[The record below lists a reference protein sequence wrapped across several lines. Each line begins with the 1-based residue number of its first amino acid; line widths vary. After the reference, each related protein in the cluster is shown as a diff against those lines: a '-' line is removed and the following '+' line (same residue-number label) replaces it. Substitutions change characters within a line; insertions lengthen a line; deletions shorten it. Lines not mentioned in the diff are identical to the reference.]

1 MVSAVHNVLSFA
13 AVAGF
18 VVVMCHLMSLAA

>member
-1 MVSAVHNVLSFA
+1 MVGAFHNLLSFT

-18 VVVMCHLMSLAA
+18 VVVMCHLMSLAS

>member
-1 MVSAVHNVLSFA
+1 MVSAIHNLLSFA

-18 VVVMCHLMSLAA
+18 VVLMCHLLTLAA

>member
-1 MVSAVHNVLSFA
+1 MISTIHNLLSFA

-18 VVVMCHLMSLAA
+18 VVVVCHLLTLAS

>member
-1 MVSAVHNVLSFA
+1 MVSTIHNLLSFA

-18 VVVMCHLMSLAA
+18 VVVVCHLLTLAS

>member
-1 MVSAVHNVLSFA
+1 MVGAIHNLLSFA

-18 VVVMCHLMSLAA
+18 VVVMCQLMSLAA